1 MTTPRPALAP
11 EAARRAFYTLTV
23 TRWLPI
29 GFVVGIFVL
38 LQTSRGLSTAQA
50 LSVTAITGLV
60 TFALELP
67 TSGFADALGR
77 RPIYL
82 AAAGL
87 YLVTAAIYALAH
99 SPWAFAAAAAL
110 MGVFR
115 ALDSGPLEAWF
126 VDTVHESTPGADV
139 DQELSRAGTWMGAA
153 MAVGAILSGG
163 LIWWHPVRTAPALDL
178 AVWVFAALS
187 AVHLVASA
195 LLMKESPRHDGSGT
209 RAARVRSSIREAPLV
224 IRDGIRLL
232 ARSRILLGLIVAE
245 VAWSTGLIS
254 FESLMPLRL
263 EELLGSTQLAGAVV
277 GPAAAAGWALFGV
290 GTFLAGLL
298 SRRLGVA
305 RAAMIGRALNG
316 IGAITIGLA
325 TGPAGLIVA
334 YLFTYTTHGIN
345 GPPHSALLHR
355 VASASNRS
363 TVLSMNSM
371 MAFLAFAIASP
382 LAGWLAEQTSLAVAA
397 VTVGV
402 ISVFGVLGY
411 LPARRAEV
419 R

>member
-1 MTTPRPALAP
+1 ML
-11 EAARRAFYTLTV
+11 
-23 TRWLPI
+23 
-29 GFVVGIFVL
+29 
-38 LQTSRGLSTAQA
+38 
-50 LSVTAITGLV
+50 
-60 TFALELP
+60 
-67 TSGFADALGR
+67 
-77 RPIYL
+77 
-82 AAAGL
+82 
-87 YLVTAAIYALAH
+87 
-99 SPWAFAAAAAL
+99 
-110 MGVFR
+110 FR
-115 ALDSGPLEAWF
+115 S
-126 VDTVHESTPGADV
+126 
-139 DQELSRAGTWMGAA
+139 
-153 MAVGAILSGG
+153 
-163 LIWWHPVRTAPALDL
+163 
-178 AVWVFAALS
+178 
-187 AVHLVASA
+187 
-195 LLMKESPRHDGSGT
+195 
-209 RAARVRSSIREAPLV
+209 
-224 IRDGIRLL
+224 
-232 ARSRILLGLIVAE
+232 
-245 VAWSTGLIS
+245 
-254 FESLMPLRL
+254 
-263 EELLGSTQLAGAVV
+263 AVV

-411 LPARRAEV
+411 LPARRAVV